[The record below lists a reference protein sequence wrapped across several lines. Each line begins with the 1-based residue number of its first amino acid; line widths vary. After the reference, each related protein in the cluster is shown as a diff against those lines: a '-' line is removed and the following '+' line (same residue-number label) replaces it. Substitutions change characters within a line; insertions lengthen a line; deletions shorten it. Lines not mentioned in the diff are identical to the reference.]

1 MTTPDHH
8 DARDHVWAALGTT
21 PVRRAL
27 LGRERCD
34 AIVDTAIGESPTQ
47 SESRFAGRDNA
58 ALRER
63 WEQRV
68 RLTYRDRCGSPLLSM
83 LLLWAIGKVVE
94 ILVQRWWEQKP

>member
-1 MTTPDHH
+1 MTTYTQQVW
-8 DARDHVWAALGTT
+8 DAMAAYPL
-21 PVRRAL
+21 RRAM
-27 LGRERCD
+27 LGRQQCD
-34 AIVDTAIGESPTQ
+34 AIVDAAMAESPTE
-47 SESRFAGRDNA
+47 SEMRFTGQDSA

-68 RLTYRDRCGSPLLSM
+68 RLTFRDRCGSALLSM